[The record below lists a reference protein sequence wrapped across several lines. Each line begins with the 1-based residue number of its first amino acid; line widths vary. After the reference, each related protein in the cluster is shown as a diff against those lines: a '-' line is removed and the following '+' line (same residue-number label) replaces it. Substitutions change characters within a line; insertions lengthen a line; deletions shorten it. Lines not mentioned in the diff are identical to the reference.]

1 MTVPYRR
8 MAARRPDEAHRAATP
23 LELLFDLSFVV
34 AVASAAAMLHHS
46 LTENHIGHGLV
57 GYLAVFFAIWWAWLN
72 FTWFAS
78 SYDTDDVVYRVT
90 TLVQIT
96 GVLVLAAGVPGAF
109 EDGDFTVV
117 TIGYVVMRLAMVGQ
131 WLRARHGDPERR
143 ATATR
148 YAIGITVVQLGWVGR
163 LFLPDG
169 LLPAAFVVL
178 AVCEMLVPA
187 IAERAAGTT
196 FHVGHIV
203 ERYGLFTL
211 IVLGESILA
220 ASNAIRAGLDAG
232 TDVPALVS
240 LAFAGLVIVFGLWWL
255 YFDHPAE
262 DLLTS
267 LRKSLTWGYG
277 HYLVFASAAAVGA
290 GLEVSVDHDTH
301 VTHLSSHAAAMTTT
315 VPVAVYLLVVWFL
328 QVFETSRGTAK
339 WAFPVGAALVLA
351 ASFGPAPIHVTAV
364 LVAVL
369 VTVVVTSERGQRRGA

>member
-1 MTVPYRR
+1 MTVPYRP
-8 MAARRPDEAHRAATP
+8 MAARRPDEPHRASTP

-46 LTENHIGHGLV
+46 LTEDHIGHGLL
-57 GYLAVFFAIWWAWLN
+57 GYATVFFAIWWAWLN

-96 GVLVLAAGVPGAF
+96 GVLVLAAGVPRAF

-117 TIGYVVMRLAMVGQ
+117 TIGYVVMRLAMVSQ

-143 ATATR
+143 PTATR
-148 YAIGITVVQLGWVGR
+148 YALGITVVQLGWIGR

-169 LLPAAFVVL
+169 LLLTAFVVL
-178 AVCEMLVPA
+178 AVCEMLVPV

-196 FHVGHIV
+196 FHVGHVV

-240 LAFAGLVIVFGLWWL
+240 LAFAGLVIVFALWWL
-255 YFDHPAE
+255 YFDCPE
-262 DLLTS
+262 QDLTAS

-290 GLEVSVDHDTH
+290 GLEVSVDYDTH
-301 VTHLSSHAAAMTTT
+301 ATHLPSLAAAMTTT
-315 VPVAVYLLVVWFL
+315 APVAVYLLVVWFL
-328 QVFETSRGTAK
+328 QVFETSDGLARWTFPITA
-339 WAFPVGAALVLA
+339 VLVLA

-364 LVAVL
+364 LLAALVAVN
-369 VTVVVTSERGQRRGA
+369 VVSNRRHRDGA

>member
-1 MTVPYRR
+1 MTVPYRP
-8 MAARRPDEAHRAATP
+8 MTARRPDEPHRASTP

-46 LTENHIGHGLV
+46 LTEDHIGHGLL
-57 GYLAVFFAIWWAWLN
+57 GYLTVFFAIWWAWLN

-96 GVLVLAAGVPGAF
+96 GVLVLAAGVPRAF
-109 EDGDFTVV
+109 EDGNFTVV
-117 TIGYVVMRLAMVGQ
+117 TAGYVVMRLAMVSQ
-131 WLRARHGDPERR
+131 WLRARHGDEDRR
-143 ATATR
+143 VTALR
-148 YAIGITVVQLGWVGR
+148 YATGITVVQLGWIAR

-169 LLPAAFVVL
+169 LLLTAFIAL
-178 AVCEMLVPA
+178 AVLEMLVPVW
-187 IAERAAGTT
+187 AERAAGTT
-196 FHVGHIV
+196 FHVGHVV

-232 TDVPALVS
+232 ADVPGLVS
-240 LAFAGLVIVFGLWWL
+240 LAFAGLVIVFALWWL

-262 DLLTS
+262 ELLTT

-277 HYLVFASAAAVGA
+277 HFLVFASAAAVGA

-301 VTHLSSHAAAMTTT
+301 VVHLPSLAAAMTTT

-328 QVFETSRGTAK
+328 QVFPTGRGTAK
-339 WAFPVGAALVLA
+339 WAFPAGAALVLA

-364 LVAVL
+364 LLAALVA
-369 VTVVVTSERGQRRGA
+369 VVVTSERGLRG

>member
-1 MTVPYRR
+1 
-8 MAARRPDEAHRAATP
+8 
-23 LELLFDLSFVV
+23 
-34 AVASAAAMLHHS
+34 MLHHS
-46 LTENHIGHGLV
+46 LTENHIGHGVV
-57 GYLAVFFAIWWAWLN
+57 GYLTVFFAVWWAWLN

-96 GVLVLAAGVPGAF
+96 GVLVLAAGVPRAF
-109 EDGDFTVV
+109 EDGDFAVV
-117 TIGYVVMRLAMVGQ
+117 TAGYVVMRLAMVSQ

-148 YAIGITVVQLGWVGR
+148 YAVGVTVVQVGWVAR
-163 LFLPDG
+163 LFLPEG
-169 LLPAAFVVL
+169 QLLVAFVAL

-187 IAERAAGTT
+187 IAERAAVTT
-196 FHVGHIV
+196 FHVGHVV

-220 ASNAIRAGLDAG
+220 ASNAIRTGLDAG
-232 TDVPALVS
+232 TDVPSLVS
-240 LAFAGLVIVFGLWWL
+240 LSFAGLVIVFALWWL

-262 DLLTS
+262 ELLTS

-290 GLEVSVDHDTH
+290 GLEVSVDYDTH
-301 VTHLSSHAAAMTTT
+301 VTHLSPLAAAMTTT

-328 QVFETSRGTAK
+328 QVFETSRGAAK
-339 WAFPVGAALVLA
+339 WVFPAGAVLVLA

-364 LVAVL
+364 LLAALVA
-369 VTVVVTSERGQRRGA
+369 VVVTGERSRRSGA